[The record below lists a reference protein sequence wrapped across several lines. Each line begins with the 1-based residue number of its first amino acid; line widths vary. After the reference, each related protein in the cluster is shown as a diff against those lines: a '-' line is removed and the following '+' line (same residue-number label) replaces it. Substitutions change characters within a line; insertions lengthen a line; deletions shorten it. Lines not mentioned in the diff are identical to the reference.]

1 MVDWSSRHRAVSTRP
16 NLVSDQL
23 PNMFLNPTGVPDQ
36 PGRLFLMRGFHAH
49 VHHQLHKI
57 LESMRFKRGAL
68 NFDTNEA
75 KIMVNKEGRLVD
87 IVLRQ
92 RGIVGVKS

>member
-1 MVDWSSRHRAVSTRP
+1 MSTTSLQEIEEKAEQFKAIVPSIDSMV
-16 NLVSDQL
+16 
-23 PNMFLNPTGVPDQ
+23 
-36 PGRLFLMRGFHAH
+36 RLHE
-49 VHHQLHKI
+49 I

-75 KIMVNKEGRLVD
+75 KIMVNKEGRPVD

-92 RGIVGVKS
+92 RGLLSE